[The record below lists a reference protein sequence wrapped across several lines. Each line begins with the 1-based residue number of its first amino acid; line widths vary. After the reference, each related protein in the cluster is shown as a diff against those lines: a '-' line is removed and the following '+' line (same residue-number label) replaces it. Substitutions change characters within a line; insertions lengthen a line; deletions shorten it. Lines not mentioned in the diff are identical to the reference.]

1 MSCFKL
7 PKDVCNKLTSVMIEF
22 WWSSGNNR
30 KKIPWVAWQKLC
42 KEKELGGL
50 GFKDIEK
57 FNQSLL
63 AKQAWRVWSEPNPLL
78 SRLLRQCY
86 FSHSSFLD
94 CSVGVRPS
102 FAWRSMLHGRDLMK
116 QGLLQEV
123 GNGEESRVWLDNWLL
138 TSIPRPPRYHQDA
151 IVDLTLR
158 VSDLID
164 GQTGTWDHNL
174 VRQLIVKE
182 DVNLVLNTKLNL
194 SRADKLI
201 WGLTKNGRYDVKS
214 GYKLIEALLV
224 LDNPKINDQPPL
236 ERQLWSNLWKT
247 KAPPK
252 LKHFLWRVN
261 SGALAVKARLQTRG
275 VQVNPVCFVC
285 DQGSETICH
294 VPFNCKTAKYVWE
307 KSRFPLPPAGWSQNS
322 VFLNLHYLIRCSKN
336 TAIGPCLRLSFPW
349 ILWHL
354 WKARNAFCYEHVYP
368 DPAII
373 LRRAMEDAA
382 VWLNLHDTLPKAE
395 YTSIFMGSVPEKWQ
409 KPSSSFVKCNV
420 GSSWEGSSTIA
431 GAAWVVRDERGVVL
445 SHSRRAFSNV

>member
-1 MSCFKL
+1 
-7 PKDVCNKLTSVMIEF
+7 
-22 WWSSGNNR
+22 
-30 KKIPWVAWQKLC
+30 
-42 KEKELGGL
+42 
-50 GFKDIEK
+50 
-57 FNQSLL
+57 
-63 AKQAWRVWSEPNPLL
+63 
-78 SRLLRQCY
+78 
-86 FSHSSFLD
+86 
-94 CSVGVRPS
+94 
-102 FAWRSMLHGRDLMK
+102 MK

-174 VRQLIVKE
+174 VRQLIIEE

-395 YTSIFMGSVPEKWQ
+395 YTSIFMGSDPEKWQ

-431 GAAWVVRDERGVVL
+431 GDAWVVRDERGVVL